1 MTIIAFLFVI
11 GVLVFIHEL
20 GHFLVAK
27 WNGVRVE
34 KFSLGFGKK
43 IFGFRKGE
51 TEYLVSI
58 LPLGGYVKMYGE
70 GGEGNHII
78 DCVAPGSKA
87 EQVGF
92 KSGDKIIKIDDL
104 NLGSFTKWKELQ
116 NTLNTNNEKEY
127 IFSIERDEKGI
138 KLKSMAENLEGL
150 SAYSEKEYPR
160 SFSNQSIISR
170 FLIVVAGPFMNF
182 FLPFIFLPI
191 VFIIGIAVPAYLE
204 RSPVIGFVE
213 PDSAGSKAG
222 FQKGDIVIE
231 VNGKKIENWRDL
243 NITFQSN
250 PDLLLNVTVDRNG
263 TIETIEFIGSPSS
276 QGIVEVGL
284 AEPLEAKIGGVVDG
298 SPAAQKGELKKG
310 DQILAINGRSVSDWY
325 DMATIIRNNNNKEI
339 VLLVNRDDKQLVV
352 KITPEII
359 EGSNQAAI
367 GITPERDQILKKYG
381 FFEAIFEGIKEAAK
395 LIIEVIVLLFSF
407 LYKLITGQISLGT
420 AGKSL
425 AGPLLIAKISG
436 SAAESGLASLLQFT
450 AFISINLAI
459 INLFP
464 IPMLDGG
471 HVLYLTI
478 ESIKRKPLSQRTL
491 EISQRIGLTF
501 LIFIMF
507 IAIFNDITRLKG
519 SIIESISRILEA
531 FR

>member
-1 MTIIAFLFVI
+1 
-11 GVLVFIHEL
+11 
-20 GHFLVAK
+20 
-27 WNGVRVE
+27 
-34 KFSLGFGKK
+34 
-43 IFGFRKGE
+43 
-51 TEYLVSI
+51 
-58 LPLGGYVKMYGE
+58 
-70 GGEGNHII
+70 
-78 DCVAPGSKA
+78 
-87 EQVGF
+87 
-92 KSGDKIIKIDDL
+92 
-104 NLGSFTKWKELQ
+104 
-116 NTLNTNNEKEY
+116 
-127 IFSIERDEKGI
+127 
-138 KLKSMAENLEGL
+138 
-150 SAYSEKEYPR
+150 
-160 SFSNQSIISR
+160 
-170 FLIVVAGPFMNF
+170 MNF
-182 FLPFIFLPI
+182 FLPFIFLPV
-191 VFIIGIAVPAYLE
+191 VFIIGITVPAYLE
-204 RSPVIGFVE
+204 SSPVIGFVD
-213 PDSAGSKAG
+213 PDSVASKAG
-222 FQKGDIVIE
+222 FEKGDKVIE
-231 VNGKKIENWRDL
+231 VNGGKIENWRDL
-243 NITFQSN
+243 NIKFQSN
-250 PDLLLNVTVDRNG
+250 PDVPLNITVDRNG
-263 TIETIEFIGSPSS
+263 TIETMEFTASPSS

-310 DQILAINGRSVSDWY
+310 DLILAINGKEVSDWY
-325 DMATIIRNNNNKEI
+325 DMASIIRNNADKEI
-339 VLLVNRDDKQLVV
+339 SLSVSRDDKQFEV
-352 KITPEII
+352 KITPETI

-381 FFEAIFEGIKEAAK
+381 FFKAIFEGIKEAAK
-395 LIIEVIVLLFSF
+395 LIIEVTVLLFSF

-471 HVLYLTI
+471 HVLYLAI
-478 ESIKRKPLSQRTL
+478 ESIKRKPLSQKTL

-519 SIIESISRILEA
+519 SIVQSISRILEA

>member
-1 MTIIAFLFVI
+1 
-11 GVLVFIHEL
+11 EL
-20 GHFLVAK
+20 
-27 WNGVRVE
+27 E
-34 KFSLGFGKK
+34 
-43 IFGFRKGE
+43 
-51 TEYLVSI
+51 
-58 LPLGGYVKMYGE
+58 
-70 GGEGNHII
+70 
-78 DCVAPGSKA
+78 
-87 EQVGF
+87 
-92 KSGDKIIKIDDL
+92 
-104 NLGSFTKWKELQ
+104 

-127 IFSIERDEKGI
+127 IFSIERNEKRI

-170 FLIVVAGPFMNF
+170 LLIVVAGPFMNF
-182 FLPFIFLPI
+182 FLPFIFLPL
-191 VFIIGIAVPAYLE
+191 VFIIGISVPAYLE
-204 RSPVIGFVE
+204 SSPVIGFVE
-213 PDSAGSKAG
+213 PDSAAGKAG
-222 FQKGDIVIE
+222 FQKGDKVIE
-231 VNGKKIENWRDL
+231 VNGKKIKNWRDL
-243 NITFQSN
+243 NIKFQSN
-250 PDLLLNVTVDRNG
+250 PDVPLNVTVERNG
-263 TIETIEFIGSPSS
+263 IPETIEFIASPSS

-284 AEPLEAKIGGVVDG
+284 AEPLEAKVGSVIDG

-310 DQILAINGRSVSDWY
+310 DQILSINGNKVSDWY
-325 DMATIIRNNNNKEI
+325 DMASIIRNNANKEI
-339 VLLVNRDDKQLVV
+339 TLLVNRDDKQLEV
-352 KITPEII
+352 KITPETI

-381 FFEAIFEGIKEAAK
+381 LFEAIFEGIKEAAK
-395 LIIEVIVLLFSF
+395 LIIEVIILLFSF

-425 AGPLLIAKISG
+425 AGPLLIAKVSG

-450 AFISINLAI
+450 AFININLAI

-471 HVLYLTI
+471 HVLYLSI

-519 SIIESISRILEA
+519 SIIQSISRILEA
-531 FR
+531 FK

>member
-1 MTIIAFLFVI
+1 MPIMKTI
-11 GVLVFIHEL
+11 G
-20 GHFLVAK
+20 
-27 WNGVRVE
+27 
-34 KFSLGFGKK
+34 
-43 IFGFRKGE
+43 
-51 TEYLVSI
+51 
-58 LPLGGYVKMYGE
+58 
-70 GGEGNHII
+70 
-78 DCVAPGSKA
+78 
-87 EQVGF
+87 
-92 KSGDKIIKIDDL
+92 
-104 NLGSFTKWKELQ
+104 
-116 NTLNTNNEKEY
+116 
-127 IFSIERDEKGI
+127 
-138 KLKSMAENLEGL
+138 
-150 SAYSEKEYPR
+150 
-160 SFSNQSIISR
+160 
-170 FLIVVAGPFMNF
+170 
-182 FLPFIFLPI
+182 
-191 VFIIGIAVPAYLE
+191 
-204 RSPVIGFVE
+204 
-213 PDSAGSKAG
+213 
-222 FQKGDIVIE
+222 
-231 VNGKKIENWRDL
+231 
-243 NITFQSN
+243 
-250 PDLLLNVTVDRNG
+250 RN
-263 TIETIEFIGSPSS
+263 
-276 QGIVEVGL
+276 
-284 AEPLEAKIGGVVDG
+284 
-298 SPAAQKGELKKG
+298 
-310 DQILAINGRSVSDWY
+310 INGRKKF
-325 DMATIIRNNNNKEI
+325 MNGPATTIRNNANKEI

-352 KITPEII
+352 KITPETI

>member
-1 MTIIAFLFVI
+1 MTVLAFLFVI
-11 GVLVFIHEL
+11 GILVFIHEL

-27 WNGVRVE
+27 WIGVRVE

-70 GGEGNHII
+70 GGEGSHII
-78 DCVAPGSKA
+78 DYVTPGSKA

-104 NLGSFTKWKELQ
+104 NLGSFGKWKELE

-127 IFSIERDEKGI
+127 GFTLERDETRI
-138 KLKSMAENLEGL
+138 KLNSMAENLEGL
-150 SAYSEKEYPR
+150 HAYSEKEYTR
-160 SFSNQSIISR
+160 SFSNQSIIGR

-182 FLPFIFLPI
+182 FLPFIFLPV
-191 VFIIGIAVPAYLE
+191 VFIIGITVPAYLE
-204 RSPVIGFVE
+204 SSPVIGFVD
-213 PDSAGSKAG
+213 PDSAASKAG
-222 FQKGDIVIE
+222 FEKGDKVIE
-231 VNGKKIENWRDL
+231 VNGGKIENWRDL
-243 NITFQSN
+243 NIKFQSN
-250 PDLLLNVTVDRNG
+250 PDVPLNITVDRNG
-263 TIETIEFIGSPSS
+263 TIETMEFTASPSS

-284 AEPLEAKIGGVVDG
+284 AEPLEAKIGGVVAG

-310 DQILAINGRSVSDWY
+310 DLILAINGKEVSDWY
-325 DMATIIRNNNNKEI
+325 DMASIIRNNADKEI
-339 VLLVNRDDKQLVV
+339 SLSVSRDDKQFEV
-352 KITPEII
+352 KITPETI

-381 FFEAIFEGIKEAAK
+381 FFKAIFEGIKEAAK
-395 LIIEVIVLLFSF
+395 LIIEVTVLLFSF

-471 HVLYLTI
+471 HVLYLAI
-478 ESIKRKPLSQRTL
+478 ESIKRKPLSQKTL

-519 SIIESISRILEA
+519 SIVQSISRILEA